1 DVYLYAAVED
11 GKYKSEKEIFCY
23 DGKPGI
29 GKTTFIKTLNR
40 AMGRGELQIISCAGL
55 KEFKDYSILGDENKP
70 NLIEL
75 FKMYKSEGK
84 GKSKK
89 LFDKYY
95 QMDIELDYITFFAT
109 VNYSDQL
116 VPALKKEVE
125 MRKLEDYS
133 DEDKEKILELKKKEI
148 EGEIKKIYPDEK
160 NEIIPEEIIKILPK
174 YINEKGIRQTERNKN
189 GFKWITCENLGE
201 VVEEFKKFRNSQ
213 SKRGKYEDYF
223 FLSALR
229 HKVIEV
235 EGGVIP
241 DEKISSVEV
250 YQKDGTR
257 EEEMNRLKEQLR
269 EENGINYCHG
279 WLSLE
284 KKVKQKAQQ
293 EGISK
298 NFSWVLFFA
307 GEEYNQE
314 LAQQEIPEK
323 NIIDFAQVGQEK
335 EHALLPIFDHQQ
347 NTNLF
352 GEAIDLSNYIL
363 IATSST
369 RDMGQL
375 SLPLVSRLECVNVDT
390 VQPKKF
396 FLDKYFENFLSYLRQ
411 LLTQTGHNLKEINE
425 IYFTSTPSGQTGLRV
440 SLTFLA
446 TFQVLNPQVKVYH
459 IDTLLLQAGTENCLS
474 MLTID
479 SRGNKYHIAVYQ
491 NKKCLLANQVIQR
504 VELTKIRE
512 KFSDFKIFQDFQEV
526 DFLTNFQKLKSNFL
540 RLKKI
545 EEIDY

>member
-1 DVYLYAAVED
+1 MVET
-11 GKYKSEKEIFCY
+11 K
-23 DGKPGI
+23 
-29 GKTTFIKTLNR
+29 
-40 AMGRGELQIISCAGL
+40 
-55 KEFKDYSILGDENKP
+55 
-70 NLIEL
+70 
-75 FKMYKSEGK
+75 
-84 GKSKK
+84 
-89 LFDKYY
+89 
-95 QMDIELDYITFFAT
+95 
-109 VNYSDQL
+109 
-116 VPALKKEVE
+116 
-125 MRKLEDYS
+125 
-133 DEDKEKILELKKKEI
+133 
-148 EGEIKKIYPDEK
+148 
-160 NEIIPEEIIKILPK
+160 
-174 YINEKGIRQTERNKN
+174 NKN

-250 YQKDGTR
+250 YQKDGA
-257 EEEMNRLKEQLR
+257 
-269 EENGINYCHG
+269 
-279 WLSLE
+279 
-284 KKVKQKAQQ
+284 QK

-314 LAQQEIPEK
+314 LTQQEIPEK
-323 NIIDFAQVGQEK
+323 NIIDFAQAGQEK
-335 EHALLPIFDHQQ
+335 GDKELEHSLLPIFDHQQ
-347 NTNLF
+347 NTKLF
-352 GEAIDLSNYIL
+352 GEEIDLSNYTL

-396 FLDKYFENFLSYLRQ
+396 FLDKYFENDKCLVSIQKENRRLHSENFLSYLRQ
-411 LLTQTGHNLKEINE
+411 LLAQTDHNLREINE

-446 TFQVLNPQVKVYH
+446 TFQVLNPQVKFYH
-459 IDTLLLQAGTENCLS
+459 IDTLLLQAGTKNCLS
-474 MLTID
+474 LLTID
-479 SRGNKYHIAVYQ
+479 SNGNKCHIAVYQ

-512 KFSDFKIFQDFQEV
+512 KFSDFRIFQDFQG
-526 DFLTNFQKLKSNFL
+526 
-540 RLKKI
+540 
-545 EEIDY
+545 